1 MHYGMEEKLP
11 GLKSHADIGIMQSY
25 LLSFLSGSVVALSYV
40 FLPLRIIAANSID
53 YDTMGIIIF
62 VFLLFFLLSRITGG
76 LMAASEYRN
85 FAAPTAFLLLS
96 ASLFELYT
104 ATVLEQFLLSA
115 LALGAAMSFAI
126 VAINAKLSESYSSQK
141 IGFRKWLALLLGV
154 LSFPFILGFDAL
166 TRIQYL
172 QLMFY
177 LVLILLVLGAF
188 FLVAAII
195 GFYSKNGRPLR
206 DDMFATVSKTFA
218 PLRMLSK
225 IDKKGY
231 FLSTLLIDT
240 LFVFSAW
247 SIIIYLPY
255 YSYKLL
261 NSVPSL
267 LVTFT
272 IVSLFYLGMRFAG
285 QKLKSGGFRFASYFF
300 RPVAFIIAFFML
312 SLATTFDF
320 ILYALLVLAS
330 VGIFEEGAKQ
340 FVEFSFSKE
349 DRQIVRRAS
358 KLLKMPFVVL
368 APLFSYEFFS
378 ISTSLGFASAI
389 IPAAISLLISTFAV
403 SNNSLRVFAPS

>member
-1 MHYGMEEKLP
+1 MHYRMEDKLP
-11 GLKSHADIGIMQSY
+11 SLKSHADIGVLQSY

-40 FLPLRIIAANSID
+40 FLPLRIIAASNID

-62 VFLLFFLLSRITGG
+62 VFLLFFLLSRIPSG

-85 FAAPTAFLLLS
+85 FASPTAFLLLS
-96 ASLFELYT
+96 ASLYELYT
-104 ATVLEQFLLSA
+104 ASMIEQFLLCA
-115 LALGAAMSFAI
+115 IALGAAMSFSI
-126 VAINAKLSESYSSQK
+126 VAINAKLSESYSSQT
-141 IGFRKWLALLLGV
+141 ISFRKWVALLLGT
-154 LSFPFILGFDAL
+154 LSFPLILGFDAL
-166 TRIQYL
+166 TGIEYL
-172 QLMFY
+172 NLIFY
-177 LVLILLVLGAF
+177 IVLILFILGA
-188 FLVAAII
+188 LLLAAATI
-195 GFYSKNGRPLR
+195 GFYGKNGRPRR

-218 PLRMLSK
+218 PLRSLSN
-225 IDKKGY
+225 IDMKGY

-255 YSYKLL
+255 YTYRLL

-267 LVTFT
+267 LVTFM
-272 IVSLFYLGMRFAG
+272 IVSLFYLGMRYLG
-285 QKLKSGGFRFASYFF
+285 QKLKSDGFRFASYFF

-312 SLATTFDF
+312 SLATAFHF

-358 KLLKMPFVVL
+358 QLLKMPFVVL

-403 SNNSLRVFAPS
+403 SNSPSKVFSPG

>member
-1 MHYGMEEKLP
+1 MHYVMEEKLT
-11 GLKSHADIGIMQSY
+11 GLKGHSDIGITQSY

-62 VFLLFFLLSRITGG
+62 VFLLFFMLSRIPSG

-154 LSFPFILGFDAL
+154 LSFPFILGFDVL
-166 TRIQYL
+166 TSIQYL
-172 QLMFY
+172 QLMYY
-177 LVLILLVLGAF
+177 LVLMLLVLGVF
-188 FLVAAII
+188 FLAVALM

-206 DDMFATVSKTFA
+206 DDMFATISKTFA

-272 IVSLFYLGMRFAG
+272 IVSLFYLAMRFAG
-285 QKLKSGGFRFASYFF
+285 RKLKSDSFRFASYFF

-312 SLATTFDF
+312 SLATTFNF

-340 FVEFSFSKE
+340 FVEFSFNKE

-358 KLLKMPFVVL
+358 QLLKMPFVVL

-403 SNNSLRVFAPS
+403 SNNSLRVFAPG

>member
-1 MHYGMEEKLP
+1 
-11 GLKSHADIGIMQSY
+11 
-25 LLSFLSGSVVALSYV
+25 LLSL
-40 FLPLRIIAANSID
+40 
-53 YDTMGIIIF
+53 GII
-62 VFLLFFLLSRITGG
+62 FL
-76 LMAASEYRN
+76 A
-85 FAAPTAFLLLS
+85 
-96 ASLFELYT
+96 
-104 ATVLEQFLLSA
+104 
-115 LALGAAMSFAI
+115 
-126 VAINAKLSESYSSQK
+126 
-141 IGFRKWLALLLGV
+141 
-154 LSFPFILGFDAL
+154 
-166 TRIQYL
+166 
-172 QLMFY
+172 
-177 LVLILLVLGAF
+177 
-188 FLVAAII
+188 AAIT

-206 DDMFATVSKTFA
+206 DDLFATVSKTFA

-267 LVTFT
+267 LITFT

-285 QKLKSGGFRFASYFF
+285 QKLRSDGFRFASYFF

-312 SLATTFDF
+312 SLATNFDL

-358 KLLKMPFVVL
+358 QLLKMPFVVL

-389 IPAAISLLISTFAV
+389 IPAAISLLISTFAI
-403 SNNSLRVFAPS
+403 NNNTLRVFAPG